1 MLLMMI
7 RKYAL
12 TGAIVLVVWAL
23 WLAWL
28 WQPERQVR
36 LHTSHFLKKVERRN
50 WAATKEM
57 MAADFT
63 DRWEHNKAS
72 AIEDAQMVFSQFVF
86 VTIENRTESCDMAA
100 PTATA
105 HTRVKMSGNGGGV
118 AQLVMSRVNSLQQPF
133 TFTWRKVGSAPW
145 HWELTRVD
153 QPELSIDPGAGF

>member
-12 TGAIVLVVWAL
+12 TGAIVLVLWAL

-57 MAADFT
+57 MAEDFT

-86 VTIENRTESCDMAA
+86 VTIENRTESCTMGERE
-100 PTATA
+100 ATA
-105 HTRVKMSGNGGGV
+105 HTKVKISGNGGGV
-118 AQLVMSRVNSLQQPF
+118 VQLAMSRVNSLQQPF
-133 TFTWRKVGSAPW
+133 AFTWRKVSSAPW
-145 HWELTRVD
+145 HWELIRID
-153 QPELSIDPGAGF
+153 QPELNIDSNAGF

>member
-1 MLLMMI
+1 MMMI

-12 TGAIVLVVWAL
+12 SAAIVLVLWAL

-50 WAATKEM
+50 WAAAKEM

-86 VTIENRTESCDMAA
+86 VTIENRT
-100 PTATA
+100 
-105 HTRVKMSGNGGGV
+105 TRCLIYPPEGFADTKVKISGNGGGV
-118 AQLVMSRVNSLQQPF
+118 AQLVMSRVNSLQEPF
-133 TFTWRKVGSAPW
+133 TFTWRKMGSAPW
-145 HWELTRVD
+145 QWELIRVD
-153 QPELSIDPGAGF
+153 QPELNIDAGAGF